1 MLNIKINRIQYDP
14 YRIQIMLNS
23 VPMASHSTSAPLQ
36 RRGPGRPRSDEARQ
50 AILLSTLAL
59 LQAEGFEKL
68 SIEGIAEH
76 AGVGKATV
84 YRWWPNKAALV
95 IEAFLERIQ
104 PELNFPRNASVRE
117 AIHQQMCRLT
127 RLMRGEF
134 GNMLAVIIGAGQ
146 SQPEMIEAIQKYWIA
161 PRRQEARDL
170 VRKAQKQGE
179 IRSDI
184 SADTILDILYGPLY
198 FRLLIGHGPIDC
210 RFVDAIFD
218 IAESGLG
225 RDSK

>member
-1 MLNIKINRIQYDP
+1 
-14 YRIQIMLNS
+14 MLNS
-23 VPMASHSTSAPLQ
+23 VLMVSNPTSAPIE

-50 AILLSTLAL
+50 AILSSTLTL

-95 IEAFLERIQ
+95 IEAFLETIQ
-104 PELNFPRNASVRE
+104 PELNFPKNASVRE
-117 AIHQQMCRLT
+117 AIHQQMRRLI

-134 GNMLAVIIGAGQ
+134 GNMLRVIIGAGQ

-161 PRRQEARDL
+161 PRRKEARDL
-170 VRKAQKQGE
+170 VMEAQNRGE

-184 SADTILDILYGPLY
+184 SPDTILDILYGPLY
-198 FRLLIGHGPIDC
+198 FRLLIGHASIDC
-210 RFVDAIFD
+210 HFVDAIFD
-218 IAESGLG
+218 IAESGL
-225 RDSK
+225 SPASE

>member
-1 MLNIKINRIQYDP
+1 
-14 YRIQIMLNS
+14 MLNS
-23 VPMASHSTSAPLQ
+23 VAMVSNPASAPME

-50 AILLSTLAL
+50 AILTSTLAL

-84 YRWWPNKAALV
+84 YRWWPNKGALV
-95 IEAFLERIQ
+95 IEAFLDRIR
-104 PELNFPRNASVRE
+104 PELNFPKNAPVRE
-117 AIHQQMCRLT
+117 AIHQQMRRLT

-134 GNMLAVIIGAGQ
+134 GNMLAAIIGAGQ

-161 PRRQEARDL
+161 PRRQEAREL
-170 VRKAQKQGE
+170 VIDAQQRGE

-184 SADTILDILYGPLY
+184 SPDTILDILYGPLY
-198 FRLLIGHGPIDC
+198 FRLLIGHGPVDC
-210 RFVDAIFD
+210 HFVDAIFD
-218 IAESGLG
+218 IAESGLNQA
-225 RDSK
+225 SK

>member
-1 MLNIKINRIQYDP
+1 MLD
-14 YRIQIMLNS
+14 S
-23 VPMASHSTSAPLQ
+23 AVMASNSTSAPSE

-50 AILLSTLAL
+50 AILSSTLTL
-59 LQAEGFEKL
+59 LQTEGFEKL

-104 PELNFPRNASVRE
+104 PELSFPKNASVRE
-117 AIHQQMCRLT
+117 AIHQQMRRLI

-146 SQPEMIEAIQKYWIA
+146 SQPEMIEAIQKYWVA
-161 PRRQEARDL
+161 PRRQEAREL
-170 VRKAQKQGE
+170 VMQAQDRGE
-179 IRSDI
+179 IRSDL

-198 FRLLIGHGPIDC
+198 FRLLIGHAPVDC
-210 RFVDAIFD
+210 HFVDAIFD
-218 IAESGLG
+218 IAESGLNP
-225 RDSK
+225 RSR

>member
-1 MLNIKINRIQYDP
+1 MLDSLVMVSN
-14 YRIQIMLNS
+14 
-23 VPMASHSTSAPLQ
+23 STSAPLE

-50 AILLSTLAL
+50 AILSSTLTL

-95 IEAFLERIQ
+95 IEAFLERVQ
-104 PELNFPRNASVRE
+104 PELNFPKNASVRE
-117 AIHQQMCRLT
+117 AIHQQMRRLV

-146 SQPEMIEAIQKYWIA
+146 SQPEMIEAIQKYWVA
-161 PRRQEARDL
+161 PRRKEAREL
-170 VRKAQKQGE
+170 VAQAQKRGE
-179 IRSDI
+179 VRSDL

-198 FRLLIGHGPIDC
+198 FRLLIGHGPVDC
-210 RFVDAIFD
+210 QFVDAIFD
-218 IAESGLG
+218 IAESGLSPS
-225 RDSK
+225 SK

>member
-1 MLNIKINRIQYDP
+1 
-14 YRIQIMLNS
+14 
-23 VPMASHSTSAPLQ
+23 MASNSTSAPLE

-50 AILLSTLAL
+50 AILSSTLTL
-59 LQAEGFEKL
+59 LQSEGFDKL

-104 PELNFPRNASVRE
+104 PELSFPRNASVRE
-117 AIHQQMCRLT
+117 AIHQQMRRLI

-134 GNMLAVIIGAGQ
+134 GNILAVIIGAGQ
-146 SQPEMIEAIQKYWIA
+146 SQPEMIKAIQKYWIA
-161 PRRQEARDL
+161 PRRKEAREL
-170 VRKAQKQGE
+170 VVQAQERGE
-179 IRSDI
+179 IRSDL

-198 FRLLIGHGPIDC
+198 FRLLIGHGPVDC
-210 RFVDAIFD
+210 QFVDAIFD
-218 IAESGLG
+218 IAESGLSQV
-225 RDSK
+225 SK

>member
-1 MLNIKINRIQYDP
+1 
-14 YRIQIMLNS
+14 MLNS
-23 VPMASHSTSAPLQ
+23 GAMVSNSTSAPME
-36 RRGPGRPRSDEARQ
+36 RRGPGRPRSDQARQ
-50 AILLSTLAL
+50 AILRSTLAL
-59 LQAEGFEKL
+59 LQADGFENL

-84 YRWWPNKAALV
+84 YRWWPNKGALV
-95 IEAFLERIQ
+95 IEAFLETIK

-117 AIHQQMCRLT
+117 AIHQQMRRLT

-161 PRRQEARDL
+161 PRRQEAREL
-170 VRKAQKQGE
+170 VTDAQKRGE

-198 FRLLIGHGPIDC
+198 FRLLIGHGPVDC
-210 RFVDAIFD
+210 HFVDAIFD
-218 IAESGLG
+218 VAESGLG
-225 RDSK
+225 HDSK

>member
-1 MLNIKINRIQYDP
+1 
-14 YRIQIMLNS
+14 
-23 VPMASHSTSAPLQ
+23 MASNSTSAPLE

-50 AILLSTLAL
+50 AILSSTLTL
-59 LQAEGFEKL
+59 LQTEGFEKL

-95 IEAFLERIQ
+95 IEAFLERVQ
-104 PELNFPRNASVRE
+104 PELRFPKHASVRE
-117 AIHQQMCRLT
+117 AIHQQMRRLI

-146 SQPEMIEAIQKYWIA
+146 SQPEMIEAIQKYWVA
-161 PRRQEARDL
+161 PRRKEAREL
-170 VRKAQKQGE
+170 VMQAQERGE
-179 IRSDI
+179 IRSDL

-198 FRLLIGHGPIDC
+198 FRLLIGHGPVDC
-210 RFVDAIFD
+210 QFVDAIFE
-218 IAESGLG
+218 IAESGLNPG
-225 RDSK
+225 SKALRENRRS

>member
-1 MLNIKINRIQYDP
+1 
-14 YRIQIMLNS
+14 MLNS
-23 VPMASHSTSAPLQ
+23 GAMVSNSTSAPLE

-50 AILLSTLAL
+50 AILASTLAL
-59 LQAEGFEKL
+59 LQAVGFENL

-76 AGVGKATV
+76 AGVGKTTV
-84 YRWWPNKAALV
+84 YRWWPNKGALV

-104 PELNFPRNASVRE
+104 PELNFPKNASVRE
-117 AIHQQMCRLT
+117 AIHQQMRRLT

-161 PRRQEARDL
+161 PRRREAREL
-170 VRKAQKQGE
+170 VVEAQNRGE

-184 SADTILDILYGPLY
+184 SPDTILDILYGPLY
-198 FRLLIGHGPIDC
+198 FRLLIGHGPVDC
-210 RFVDAIFD
+210 HFVDAIFD
-218 IAESGLG
+218 VAESGLSSA
-225 RDSK
+225 DHS